1 MTTILVFED
10 VSYRF
15 AGSSVPALQ
24 NVSLTIPTGQRVV
37 VLGRNGAGKSTLLLV
52 GAGLLRP
59 QQGRVRLGDRPI
71 DYSRTGLLHLRHHVG
86 LVMQSPDEQLFS
98 ASVWQDISFGP
109 LNLGLG
115 PAAAE
120 QAVRDAAALC
130 DITDLLDRPTHALS
144 GGQKARVALAGVL
157 AMRPQY
163 LLVDETTSGLD
174 LWARQQIVQV
184 FERLVAQGRTV
195 VLATHDLTLARR
207 WADLVI
213 VLHAGS
219 VAAVGSPQQILND
232 TALRLLIAPPEVWC
246 DGN

>member
-1 MTTILVFED
+1 MLTFER

-15 AGSSVPALQ
+15 DGSSVPALQ

-59 QQGRVRLGDRPI
+59 QQGQVRLGDRPI
-71 DYSRTGLLHLRHHVG
+71 GYARADMRYVRQYVG
-86 LVMQSPDEQLFS
+86 MVMQSPDEQLFS

-109 LNLGLG
+109 LNLGLR
-115 PAAAE
+115 PAEAE
-120 QAVRDAAALC
+120 DAVREAAALC
-130 DITDLLDRPTHALS
+130 DVTDLLDRPTHALS

-174 LWARQQIVQV
+174 LWARQQILRV
-184 FERLVAQGRTV
+184 FDRLVAQGRTV
-195 VLATHDLTLARR
+195 VMATHDLALTRR

-213 VLHAGS
+213 VLHGGS
-219 VAAVGSPQQILND
+219 VAAVGSPRQLWND
-232 TALRLLIAPPEVWC
+232 EAIRLLIAPPEVWC
-246 DGN
+246 DEH